1 MDKFNELRRIP
12 SAGPSIT
19 ESEIELVSKAIEDGW
34 GAKMSYYID
43 VFTEEFSEYTGL
55 KYCLP
60 TSHCTDAIHLA
71 MRTLNLQSTD
81 EVIVPD
87 MTWVASAAPVIYEGA
102 KPVFVDVDPLSW
114 CITASE
120 IEKSITSNTKA
131 VVVVDLLGNMPE
143 WDEIT
148 EVCRKNNLS
157 IIEDASEGIG
167 ATYKGKK
174 AGTFGDI
181 SLFSF
186 NATKLIMSGQGGM
199 LCTNDIDI
207 YKSAKL
213 MSHHGMDKPL
223 DGKGKYYWSDVLGY
237 NYSWTNIQAA
247 LALAQLRRID
257 ELLSYKKWVFSK
269 YREGLKSIPN
279 LILSPSTENV
289 DHSYWITTAIL
300 KEFGIKKEEF
310 KKILDKNLIDIR
322 PIFYPLSA
330 MPPFQEYVKSN
341 MNELNP
347 VTYDL
352 SNYGICLPNGYNLD
366 DDDIDYICHFFKKAL
381 DINN

>member
-1 MDKFNELRRIP
+1 MDKFKESRRIP

-19 ESEIELVSKAIEDGW
+19 EAEIELVSKAIKDGW
-34 GAKMSYYID
+34 GPKMSYYID
-43 VFTEEFSEYTGL
+43 EFTDEFSKYVGM

-71 MRTLNLQSTD
+71 MRTLNLKPTD

-87 MTWVASAAPVIYEGA
+87 MTWVASAAPVIYVGA
-102 KPVFVDVDPLSW
+102 KPVLVDVDPKSW
-114 CITASE
+114 CITADQ
-120 IEKSITSNTKA
+120 IEKSITPNTKA

-143 WDEIT
+143 WDEIIK
-148 EVCRKNNLS
+148 VCKKNNIV

-167 ATYKGKK
+167 ATYKGKL

-186 NATKLIMSGQGGM
+186 NATKLIQSGQGGM
-199 LCTNDIDI
+199 LCTNNEGT

-223 DGKGKYYWSDVLGY
+223 DGVGKYYWSDVLGY
-237 NYSWTNIQAA
+237 NYGWTNIQAA

-257 ELLSYKKWVFSK
+257 ELLGYKKWLFNK
-269 YREGLKSIPN
+269 YDDGLKSIPN
-279 LILSPSTENV
+279 LALSPSEENV
-289 DHSYWITTAIL
+289 SHTYWITTALINDY
-300 KEFGIKKEEF
+300 GITKEEF
-310 KKILDKNLIDIR
+310 KVILDKNNIDIR

-330 MPPFQEYVKSN
+330 MPPFENYVLKN
-341 MNELNP
+341 MDEVNP
-347 VTYDL
+347 VTYEL
-352 SNYGICLPNGYNLD
+352 SKYGVCLPNGNNLND
-366 DDDIDYICHFFKKAL
+366 DDVEYVCHYFKKAL
-381 DINN
+381 NIN